1 MPKKV
6 LVWYRTATA
15 CLNHMITKLFYLLPG
30 TGRARGSLPS
40 GLPRVMPDELFS
52 VKYPVFSRTN
62 EDMTHPDSHS
72 HLHFRTGPKAP
83 AGRRPRRLLRT
94 ARKAPGRTLE
104 ANPALDP
111 AGGRGHL
118 FAGERGA
125 GERGADGRYQ
135 PSHSVRPS
143 VCVWDMLMWA

>member
-1 MPKKV
+1 MAKLLILLGKTVKSTSRGPALTEASRRVYHAVSIPSSGGVKK
-6 LVWYRTATA
+6 
-15 CLNHMITKLFYLLPG
+15 N
-30 TGRARGSLPS
+30 
-40 GLPRVMPDELFS
+40 
-52 VKYPVFSRTN
+52 
-62 EDMTHPDSHS
+62 MTHPDSHT

-94 ARKAPGRTLE
+94 ARKGPGRTLD

-125 GERGADGRYQ
+125 DGRYQ
-135 PSHSVRPS
+135 VSHSVRPG

>member
-30 TGRARGSLPS
+30 TNRARGSLPS

-125 GERGADGRYQ
+125 DGRRGRA
-135 PSHSVRPS
+135 VPS
-143 VCVWDMLMWA
+143 VAQCVRQTHMLMWA